1 MSTSLLTEAFVVGVV
16 LALCLAIVV
25 RFITPLRSPRDAA
38 IVGLLLGA
46 AVHLGFEASGAN
58 GWYCAH
64 GSACGLRRG

>member
-1 MSTSLLTEAFVVGVV
+1 MPSLFLEALSVGAV

-25 RFITPLRSPRDAA
+25 RYITPLQSARDAA
-38 IVGLLLGA
+38 IIGLLLGA

-58 GWYCAH
+58 GWYCTH

>member
-1 MSTSLLTEAFVVGVV
+1 MPSLFAEALSVGVV

-25 RFITPLRSPRDAA
+25 QFITPLRSARDAA

-58 GWYCAH
+58 GWYCSH
-64 GSACGLRRG
+64 GNACSLRRG